1 MVDQFNLRMQAR
13 FSNSLLQWVIRM
25 PVGLRLGIGGTI
37 LDESEFI
44 IESGSDI
51 TQVPASIIPATAR
64 MPKVAMMRRFHS
76 ASGEAEGREI
86 QFTFAF
92 ASLPDWTF
100 PCIGLVNRHITR
112 GLLAWRDVV
121 RRFDIRT
128 IQRTSIPNVRNRMLA
143 GRPGALSFV
152 LYPAA
157 EHDGARAHA

>member
-1 MVDQFNLRMQAR
+1 MDQFWVNMEAV
-13 FSNSLLQWVIRM
+13 FSRSLQQWVLRI
-25 PVGLRLGIGGTI
+25 PVRLNLGIGGAVVQKAQ
-37 LDESEFI
+37 FI
-44 IESGSDI
+44 IDSGSDI
-51 TQVPASIIPATAR
+51 TQVPASMIPVSARLPQTAIT
-64 MPKVAMMRRFHS
+64 RRFRS

-92 ASLPDWTF
+92 ASLPGWTF

-128 IQRTSIPNVRNRMLA
+128 SQRTSVPDLRNRLLA

-157 EHDGARAHA
+157 EHDGVGAHA